1 MPLIAPP
8 AIPQLDGSLLVA
20 APTVENR
27 FHFGNQRIFACMD
40 GGGSLQSL
48 NLAEGVRL
56 LSRHQLSVE
65 IDDSPLK
72 WEQASV
78 FARLFRLS
86 AQSNG
91 LDISLT
97 ITCDETSAAVLYR
110 WEFGNRADQPVSVK
124 ISHDLAFDLRQPSY
138 NRMGLTGIF
147 QRVLTGAIGEFFLG
161 AKRWKVENIFGEKR
175 KTPPQPVTN
184 PAYIED
190 NQIHSRLDGYRA
202 RFFCSPALQSLDENG
217 LCIQHLEILPHDSLV
232 SCGLITC
239 EDALPDPNKILAD
252 AREYAARLRCD
263 LDSLPALQQAD
274 ALQRSQYAACI
285 TTAESMY
292 KRLPSGFAGFWAGPG
307 YAYPPRIYFRDSYWT
322 AQPLLKRR
330 PAWVREHILN
340 LAAGARADGACPSG
354 VIDPAVVPNSHH
366 PGALEWMPN
375 HFDSPA
381 FLILLVKE
389 YIHSSGDRAVLGEVI
404 NGRSLLMILQS
415 CAAYYQS
422 LDSAQDGFP
431 AKGQAPNDWADNVLR
446 YPWVTYD
453 AALIYGAWQAMS
465 ELQADMAQHWLAQAE
480 RLKTAVNRRLWLP
493 QKGWFADYARLHFRE
508 EHLALDTLVAIRF
521 GLADESQAQSMLGA
535 MTRFLFA
542 KNNSQQPLGDFGVLC
557 CYPPYQNKDDLF
569 AKSADDY
576 RYHNGAEW
584 PYLSA
589 LLAHL
594 LRQYSA
600 PKSDWTYALTRWWQ
614 VGLQNGWLTPVEF
627 HSPAYPP
634 GAFLQGWSGL
644 AAVLYQDE
652 KNYPD

>member
-1 MPLIAPP
+1 MPFTAPP
-8 AIPQLDGSLLVA
+8 ATPQLDGSLLIT
-20 APTVENR
+20 APTIETR
-27 FHFGNQRIFACMD
+27 FDFGNQRIFACVN
-40 GGGSLQSL
+40 GSGSLQSL
-48 NLAEGVRL
+48 KLAEGVRL
-56 LSRHQLSVE
+56 LSHHQLSVE
-65 IDDSPLK
+65 IDGRPLR
-72 WEQASV
+72 WEQASI

-86 AQSNG
+86 AQFNG
-91 LDISLT
+91 VEINLT
-97 ITCDETSAAVLYR
+97 ITCDETSASVLYR
-110 WEFGNRADQPVSVK
+110 WDFSSHADQPMIVK
-124 ISHDLAFDLRQPSY
+124 IIHDLAFDLHKPSY
-138 NRMGLTGIF
+138 NRMGLTGIL
-147 QRVLTGAIGEFFLG
+147 QRVLTGTIGEFFLG
-161 AKRWKVENIFGEKR
+161 AKRWKVENIFGEKL

-190 NQIHSRLDGYRA
+190 NQIHSHLNGYRA
-202 RFFCSPALQSLDENG
+202 RFFCSPALQSVDENG
-217 LCIQHLEILPHDSLV
+217 LCVQHLEILPHDSVV

-252 AREYAARLRCD
+252 AREYATRLRSD
-263 LDSLPALQQAD
+263 LNCLPALQQAD

-322 AQPLLKRR
+322 VQPFLKRR
-330 PAWVREHILN
+330 SVWVRKHILN

-354 VIDPAVVPNSHH
+354 VIDPAVVPNPQR

-381 FLILLVKE
+381 FLILLVKD

-453 AALIYGAWQAMS
+453 AALIYGAWQAMA
-465 ELQADMAQHWLAQAE
+465 ELQVDMAQHWQAQAE
-480 RLKTAVNRRLWLP
+480 RLKTAVNLRLWLSR
-493 QKGWFADYARLHFRE
+493 KGWFADYARLHFRE
-508 EHLALDTLVAIRF
+508 EHLTLDTLVAIRF

-535 MTRFLFA
+535 MARFLFT
-542 KNNSQQPLGDFGVLC
+542 KNNSLQPLGDFGVMC

-576 RYHNGAEW
+576 HYHNGAEW

-589 LLAHL
+589 LLAQQ
-594 LRQYSA
+594 LRRYSA
-600 PKSDWTYALTRWWQ
+600 PEDDWKYALTRWWQ

-652 KNYPD
+652 KIQSD